1 LTNIFV
7 FLSAFMNKK
16 RHILHIILVSLLFF
30 GVAGFFLL
38 PVSFEHAPYA
48 TTIASA
54 EGRLMGAKI
63 AADGQ
68 WRIYSA
74 DSGEWRVKS
83 GDKRTVAPAHSPLST
98 LRSPFAIAL
107 VSFEDKRFYHH
118 PGVDVIAIARA
129 LYSNIKRKKAVQ
141 GGSTISMQT
150 IRLMRRGKART
161 LWEKC
166 IEATLAL
173 RLEVRYSKEEILAL
187 YAQHAP
193 FGGNVVGVE
202 AAAWRYFGHPASD
215 LSWGEAA
222 TLAVLPNAPALIH
235 PGRNRQQLLEKRNRL
250 LAQLCNEGHFSKE
263 DLALAQSEPLP
274 DAPLPLPAD
283 APHLL
288 ERLAKTQ
295 EGKNIRTTLRYD
307 LQQRAIETVNRHAR
321 HQRGNNVNNLAAL
334 IIDNETQCVLAYVG
348 NVSPQTPEGGIEAPN
363 PQRGLLGNSIVPP
376 SGAEGA
382 YVDVITAPRSSG
394 SILKPLLYAAMIDE
408 GLLLPDMLVPDVP
421 VYINGFVPQNYDKSF
436 NGAVEAHRALERS
449 LNIPAVLLLQ
459 EYGVE
464 RFHALLQKAGF
475 TTITYPPAHY
485 GLSLILGGAE
495 VTLWDVTN
503 AYAAMARTLQGIE
516 SGELKIEN
524 GLTHQPNYPFS
535 ILNSQ
540 FSSAACWQ
548 IFTSLAEVNR
558 PEGEEEWRRFPSSR
572 KVAWKTGTSFGN
584 RDAWAVGVTPQYT
597 VGVWVGNATGEGR
610 PMLTGVAAAAPV
622 LFDLFNLLP
631 ATSWF
636 SLPYDEMTK
645 VTLCRQSGHR
655 ATEYCTATD
664 SVWIANSG
672 LDTPPCPYH
681 ILVHLDRTERFRV
694 TTDCEDPYR
703 IVSKPWF
710 VLPPVQEYFYK
721 NKRHSYKPLP
731 PLHPGCVLPT
741 QQRSME
747 LLYPQNG
754 FHIVLTRQMD
764 GSIGQLVM
772 QATHRRTDA
781 IIYWHLDQQYLGA
794 TRPPHQMAIL
804 PGEGK
809 HVLTLVDNEGS
820 TLTGYFHVD
829 GENASGVR

>member
-1 LTNIFV
+1 
-7 FLSAFMNKK
+7 MKK
-16 RHILHIILVSLLFF
+16 RCKIILVVLLLL
-30 GVAGFFLL
+30 GVTGFFLL
-38 PVSFEHAPYA
+38 PVSFEHTFYA
-48 TTIASA
+48 TTIESA

-68 WRIYSA
+68 WRMENGQWAVENY
-74 DSGEWRVKS
+74 DN
-83 GDKRTVAPAHSPLST
+83 RTGATTRFQHST
-98 LRSPFAIAL
+98 HRSPFAVAL
-107 VSFEDKRFYHH
+107 VAFEDKRFYYH

-129 LYSNIKRKKAVQ
+129 LYTNIKNKKVVE

-150 IRLMRRGKART
+150 VRLMRRGKART

-166 IEATLAL
+166 IEAMLAL
-173 RLEVRYSKEEILAL
+173 RLEVRYSKEEILKL

-215 LSWGEAA
+215 LSWGEAT

-235 PGRNRQQLLEKRNRL
+235 PGRNRQQLLDKRNRL
-250 LAQLCNEGHFSKE
+250 LARLCNEGHFSKE

-274 DAPLPLPAD
+274 DAPLPLPVD

-288 ERLAKTQ
+288 EQLAKTQ

-307 LQQRAIETVNRHAR
+307 LQQRATGVINRHAYR
-321 HQRGNNVNNLAAL
+321 QRGNNVNNLAAL
-334 IIDNETQCVLAYVG
+334 IIDNETRCMMAYVG
-348 NVSPQTPEGGIEAPN
+348 NVNVLGGGHGE
-363 PQRGLLGNSIVPP
+363 Q
-376 SGAEGA
+376 
-382 YVDVITAPRSSG
+382 VDMITAPRSTG
-394 SILKPLLYAAMIDE
+394 SILKPLLYAAMLDE

-421 VYINGFVPQNYDKSF
+421 TYINGFVPQNYDKTF
-436 NGAVEAHRALERS
+436 DGAVAAHSALERS

-464 RFHALLQKAGF
+464 RFHALLQKAGL
-475 TTITYPPAHY
+475 TTIVYPPVHY

-495 VTLWDVTN
+495 VTLWDITG
-503 AYAAMARTLQGIE
+503 AYAAMARTLQGMDN
-516 SGELKIEN
+516 SPL
-524 GLTHQPNYPFS
+524 FS
-535 ILNSQ
+535 A
-540 FSSAACWQ
+540 AACWQ
-548 IFTSLAEVNR
+548 IFNALAEVNR
-558 PEGEEEWRRFPSSR
+558 PEGEESWRRFPSSR

-631 ATSWF
+631 PTSWF
-636 SLPYDEMTK
+636 SPPYDELTK
-645 VTLCRQSGHR
+645 VAVCRQSGHR
-655 ATEYCTATD
+655 ATEYCIDAD

-681 ILVHLDRTERFRV
+681 IPVHLDRTERFRV

-721 NKRHSYKPLP
+721 NKRHSYKQLP
-731 PLHPGCVLPT
+731 PWHPGCLLPA

-754 FHIVLTRQMD
+754 FHIVLTRQLD
-764 GSIGQLVM
+764 GSTGQLVM
-772 QATHRRTDA
+772 QAAHRRHDA
-781 IIYWHLDQQYLGA
+781 VIYWHLDQQYLGA
-794 TRPPHQMAIL
+794 TRAPHQMATL
-804 PGEGK
+804 PGEGT

-820 TLTGYFHVD
+820 SLAGYFHVD
-829 GENASGVR
+829 GESASGGQ